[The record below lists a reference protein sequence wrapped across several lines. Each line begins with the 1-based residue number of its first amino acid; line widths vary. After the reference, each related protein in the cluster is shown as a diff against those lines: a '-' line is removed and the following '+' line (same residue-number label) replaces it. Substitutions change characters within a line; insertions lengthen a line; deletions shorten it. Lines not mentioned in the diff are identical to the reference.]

1 MLSPQFSGRKNVT
14 GRKWLQVRSSFG
26 RGRPI
31 SCRFKVE
38 EWTQEKRPSLFVLP
52 LVRSAVPS
60 SLKGHVRD
68 SVASRLQLRSHH
80 HCRRLCSPSA
90 PQKSAL
96 LVRPAPTATSC
107 SSFESFSGLADCTE
121 CQKKKA
127 TQPAGPSDSTAA
139 GKFACDRIVCCAAPR
154 NPRAWLSHFFCSL
167 PAALFS
173 ERERGPRVAGY
184 LFSPV
189 FLACKSCC

>member
-121 CQKKKA
+121 CQKKKEPHNRPAPA
-127 TQPAGPSDSTAA
+127 TRRLQVNLHATELSVVRPHVTRALGYRISSALSLQP
-139 GKFACDRIVCCAAPR
+139 FLV
-154 NPRAWLSHFFCSL
+154 NVN
-167 PAALFS
+167 
-173 ERERGPRVAGY
+173 VAHG
-184 LFSPV
+184 
-189 FLACKSCC
+189 